1 MIKRTETRKIFVG
14 DVQIGGQDKVVIQSM
29 TNTKTKNI
37 IIIAIAL
44 LSCLFIIGIVQSII
58 LNVKHSSLNDLKA
71 TNVSLS
77 QNKKTLEEDYE
88 TAGNYVLVEN
98 GEYSD
103 KYKDDYKDHNV
114 KVNKNSTD
122 ENADNETIIVEIKER

>member
-1 MIKRTETRKIFVG
+1 MVNKR
-14 DVQIGGQDKVVIQSM
+14 
-29 TNTKTKNI
+29 TKNI

-88 TAGNYVLVEN
+88 TAGNYVLGEN

-114 KVNKNSTD
+114 KVDKNSTD